1 MLYYDR
7 IDISAGVDAAKSN
20 NSKESMIFHYWF
32 FKYGFKYQGFI
43 CSGCY
48 DFLILVIVLL

>member
-20 NSKESMIFHYWF
+20 NSKECMIFHYWF
-32 FKYGFKYQGFI
+32 FKYGFKYQGFV
-43 CSGCY
+43 CSGRY